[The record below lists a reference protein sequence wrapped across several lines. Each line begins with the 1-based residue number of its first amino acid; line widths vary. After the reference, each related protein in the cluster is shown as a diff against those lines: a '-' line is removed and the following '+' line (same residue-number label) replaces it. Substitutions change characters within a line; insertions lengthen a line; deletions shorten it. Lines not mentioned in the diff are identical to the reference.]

1 MKAER
6 KVNRMGMTDLQ
17 FKSYIR
23 KLLSLTE
30 DVTEESSKEEL
41 LAILNK
47 LRRDLQEDLQ
57 G

>member
-1 MKAER
+1 
-6 KVNRMGMTDLQ
+6 MGMTDLQ

-23 KLLSLTE
+23 KLLSMTE